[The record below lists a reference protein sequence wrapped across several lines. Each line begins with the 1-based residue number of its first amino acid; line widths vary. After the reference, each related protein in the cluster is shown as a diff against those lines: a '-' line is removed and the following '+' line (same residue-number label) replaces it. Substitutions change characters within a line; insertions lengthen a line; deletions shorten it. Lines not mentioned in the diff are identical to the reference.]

1 MENYVFDE
9 DSDSTE
15 KVVED
20 SLESS
25 EEGFMRGYSDD
36 EESKECAECG
46 SAINEENKV
55 EKELEGEK
63 ITFCSQTCAEEFVE
77 NL

>member
-1 MENYVFDE
+1 MFDE

-20 SLESS
+20 GLESS

-63 ITFCSQTCAEEFVE
+63 IAFCSQTCAEEFVE